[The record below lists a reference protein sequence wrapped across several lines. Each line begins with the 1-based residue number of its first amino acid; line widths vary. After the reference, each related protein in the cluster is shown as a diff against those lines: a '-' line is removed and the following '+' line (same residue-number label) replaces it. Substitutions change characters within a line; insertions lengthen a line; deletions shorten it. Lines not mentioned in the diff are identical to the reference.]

1 MNSDEY
7 LPLIP
12 ANTLRN
18 TLRVEFEESKFFNKP
33 SAFITLQNTFD
44 QNNVSSF
51 ETETD
56 GYNLVSLGASN
67 VFKLKTVDLQLQL
80 SVTNLLNEEYTS
92 HLSRLK
98 PDGIFNIGRSI
109 NGTVKVSL

>member
-1 MNSDEY
+1 DEY

-33 SAFITLQNTFD
+33 SAFVTLQNTFD
-44 QNNVSSF
+44 QNNVSTF

-98 PDGIFNIGRSI
+98 PDSIFNIGRSI
-109 NGTVKVSL
+109 NGTVKISL